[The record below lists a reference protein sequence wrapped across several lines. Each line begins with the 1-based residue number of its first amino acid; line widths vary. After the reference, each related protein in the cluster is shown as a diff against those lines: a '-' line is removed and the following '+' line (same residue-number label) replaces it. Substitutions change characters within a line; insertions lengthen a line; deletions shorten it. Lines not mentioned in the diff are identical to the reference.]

1 VNPPPRFFAAVRSGT
16 SSPVPS
22 PLRAPFGWPVVALG
36 AGVPLTLSWPADAA
50 PTGDGGWLRFSTAVD
65 DREDRTVTARVT
77 DTGEPLGEI
86 ELRWTPS
93 LTPSQLRL
101 TSAQIAAAQR
111 GGVTLAVPQKN
122 RPLWLFGS
130 ELPAEAR
137 AWAPHLLLD
146 GPAGERPPDPAA
158 AFFAA
163 LASPASLQPFGWM
176 EGCVLDGLYDLR
188 ERTGAPRFHRALQAH
203 LDAFLPRDGKLVYEN
218 PRGEIA
224 DGTINT
230 IEAAL
235 PFAVFAKIDPAHPL
249 LGLATDFWRA
259 HTTKAGVIQDGET
272 LSAEGAYTVAYPMA
286 VLAAQ
291 RGDGDL
297 ARLAAEQLRVRQR
310 RLWHD
315 GALWLRHTD
324 RDQRTF
330 RNWARGVAWYFLGL
344 VRATEALHAF
354 MDTAELEAEVR
365 TTAKFVRSLQH
376 ADGLWSCFLDD
387 AAPAPAPDTSGS
399 AGIAAA
405 LARGARAGWLDEADH
420 AAAVRAWRA
429 LLGYVA
435 PDGLLGG
442 AAPSNRGGETLQ
454 RSAHRVLSPM
464 GMGLMG
470 QLAAALPDG
479 AINFPQILSSS
490 AHDKTLRPV

>member
-1 VNPPPRFFAAVRSGT
+1 MGLRKSFAVTPTVAAV
-16 SSPVPS
+16 PVPP
-22 PLRAPFGWPVVALG
+22 PLRAPFGWPVIALG
-36 AGVPLTLSWPADAA
+36 AGSPVMLTWPKNSASA
-50 PTGDGGWLRFSTAVD
+50 GEGGWLRLATAVD
-65 DREDRTVTARVT
+65 DREDRIMTVRVT
-77 DTGEPLGEI
+77 DSGELLGEI
-86 ELRWTPS
+86 QLRWTPS

-101 TSAQIAAAQR
+101 TAAQFAAAQR
-111 GGVTLAVPQKN
+111 GGVSLTVPQKN

-130 ELPAEAR
+130 ELPAQAR

-146 GPAGERPPDPAA
+146 EAAGERPADPAA

-188 ERTGAPRFHRALQAH
+188 ERTREPRFHRALQIH
-203 LDAFLPRDGKLVYEN
+203 LDAFLPEGGKLVYEN
-218 PRGEIA
+218 PRGEAA
-224 DGTINT
+224 DSTIIT
-230 IEAAL
+230 IEATL
-235 PFAVFAKIDPAHPL
+235 PFALFAKIDPVHPL

-259 HTTKAGVIQDGET
+259 HTTKSGVIQDGET

-354 MDTAELEAEVR
+354 MDTAEFEAEVR
-365 TTAKFVRSLQH
+365 TTAKFVRALQR

-387 AAPAPAPDTSGS
+387 VAAASDTSGS

-420 AAAVRAWRA
+420 ALAARTWSA
-429 LLGYVA
+429 LLGHLT

-442 AAPSNRGGETLQ
+442 AAPANRGGESLQ

-479 AINFPQILSSS
+479 AINFAQLLSSS
-490 AHDKTLRPV
+490 THDKTRLPE

>member
-1 VNPPPRFFAAVRSGT
+1 MFTPNRLFARGGPALGT
-16 SSPVPS
+16 PVPPL
-22 PLRAPFGWPVVALG
+22 PLRAPFGWPLIAVGMGTPVAF
-36 AGVPLTLSWPADAA
+36 AWPAETNPA
-50 PTGDGGWLRFSTAVD
+50 PAPDGGWLRLATAVD
-65 DREDRTVTARVT
+65 DREDRILAVRLVGS
-77 DTGEPLGEI
+77 GELLGEI
-86 ELRWTPS
+86 ELRFPPS
-93 LTPSQLRL
+93 LTPSALRL
-101 TSAQIAAAQR
+101 TSAQLAAAR
-111 GGVTLAVPQKN
+111 REGVVLETAPKG
-122 RPLWLFGS
+122 RPLWIFGPD
-130 ELPAEAR
+130 LPTGVE

-146 GPAGERPPDPAA
+146 GPSRDPAA
-158 AFFAA
+158 AFFSA

-188 ERTGAPRFHRALQAH
+188 ERTREPRFHRALQTH
-203 LDAFLPRDGKLVYEN
+203 LDAFLPESGKLVYEN
-218 PRGEIA
+218 PRGEVA
-224 DGTINT
+224 DGTLNT
-230 IEAAL
+230 IEATL
-235 PFAVFAKIDPAHPL
+235 PFAVFAKVDPGHPL

-259 HTTKAGVIQDGET
+259 HTTKSGVIQDGET

-324 RDQRTF
+324 RDQRSF

-344 VRATEALHAF
+344 VRATEVLHAF
-354 MDTAELEAEVR
+354 MDTAEFEVEVR
-365 TTAKFVRSLQH
+365 TTAKFVRSLQR
-376 ADGLWSCFLDD
+376 ADGLWSCFLD
-387 AAPAPAPDTSGS
+387 ASATAPDTSGS
-399 AGIAAA
+399 AGLAAA

-420 AAAVRAWRA
+420 AAAARTWSA
-429 LLGYVA
+429 LLDHLT

-442 AAPSNRGGETLQ
+442 AAPSNRGGESLQ

-479 AINFPQILSSS
+479 VINFAQLLSSS
-490 AHDKTLRPV
+490 THDKARLPE

>member
-1 VNPPPRFFAAVRSGT
+1 MTTPRRSFGVVRGAPTLSVPP
-16 SSPVPS
+16 
-22 PLRAPFGWPVVALG
+22 PLRAPFGWPVIALG
-36 AGVPLTLSWPADAA
+36 AGSPVMLTWPKDSASASE
-50 PTGDGGWLRFSTAVD
+50 GGWLRLATSVD
-65 DREDRTVTARVT
+65 DREDRIMTVRVT
-77 DTGEPLGEI
+77 DSGELLGEI
-86 ELRWTPS
+86 ALRLTPS

-101 TSAQIAAAQR
+101 TSVQMLAAQR
-111 GGVTLAVPQKN
+111 GGVTLALPQKN

-137 AWAPHLLLD
+137 AWAPHLLLEA
-146 GPAGERPPDPAA
+146 PAPEPAA
-158 AFFAA
+158 AFFDA
-163 LASPASLQPFGWM
+163 LASSASLQPFGWM

-188 ERTGAPRFHRALQAH
+188 ERTGGPRFHRALQTH
-203 LDAFLPRDGKLVYEN
+203 LDAFLPESGKLVYEN
-218 PRGEIA
+218 SRGEAA
-224 DGTINT
+224 DGTIHT
-230 IEAAL
+230 IEATL
-235 PFAVFAKIDPAHPL
+235 PFAVFAKIDAAHAL

-259 HTTKAGVIQDGET
+259 HTTKGGVIQDGET

-354 MDTAELEAEVR
+354 MDTAEFEAEVR
-365 TTAKFVRSLQH
+365 TTAKFVRSLQR
-376 ADGLWSCFLDD
+376 ADGLWSCFLD
-387 AAPAPAPDTSGS
+387 AAATAPDTSGS
-399 AGIAAA
+399 AGLAAA

-420 AAAVRAWRA
+420 AAAARTWSA
-429 LLGYVA
+429 LLGHLT

-442 AAPSNRGGETLQ
+442 AAPSNRGGESLQ

-479 AINFPQILSSS
+479 VINFAQFLSSS
-490 AHDKTLRPV
+490 THDKTRLPG